1 MCPFRNWTY
10 SAADKLVG
18 ILHES
23 DFGKIDRSCYDL
35 IELPAPE
42 KYGMLFVH
50 PNAACQLDVDALLG
64 DFALEI
70 ENWDLGRL
78 NYTGVATL
86 KKIPT
91 GS

>member
-1 MCPFRNWTY
+1 
-10 SAADKLVG
+10 
-18 ILHES
+18 
-23 DFGKIDRSCYDL
+23 
-35 IELPAPE
+35 
-42 KYGMLFVH
+42 MLFVH

-86 KKIPT
+86 EK
-91 GS
+91 SQLEAN